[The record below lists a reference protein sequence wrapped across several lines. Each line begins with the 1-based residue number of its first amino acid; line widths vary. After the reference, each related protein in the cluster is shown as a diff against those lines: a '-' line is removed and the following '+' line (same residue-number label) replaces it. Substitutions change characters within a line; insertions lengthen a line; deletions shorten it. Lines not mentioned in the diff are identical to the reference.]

1 MTYGQNTDISNVEVT
16 SGDAP
21 GTSGV
26 SEVTYDTMYNAVYD
40 ATLDALAVDLEVTD
54 GQSVSSSAL
63 TYFEGILGNQR
74 IPKDYVIYVGEEY
87 TYASGGYGE
96 RTAYEYCMVT
106 GDLECVGTDFSGVG
120 DLYILRLS
128 GNVGVSV
135 VEDQQVAVSVP
146 LYYGRSNLGL
156 YSGIIDRDWSGYL
169 VAVMLALGGATWLV
183 RKLLRISY

>member
-1 MTYGQNTDISNVEVT
+1 MMYGQNTDISNVEVS
-16 SGDAP
+16 SGDA
-21 GTSGV
+21 SGIP
-26 SEVTYDTMYNAVYD
+26 EVTYNTMYSAVYD

-54 GQSVSSSAL
+54 GQTVNSSAL

-106 GDLECVGTDFSGVG
+106 GDLECEGNYFSGVG

-128 GNVGVSV
+128 GDVGVSV
-135 VEDQQVAVSVP
+135 LEDQEVSLSVP

-156 YSGIIDRDWSGYL
+156 YSGVIDRDWSGYL
-169 VAVMLALGGATWLV
+169 VAVMLALGGVTWFV
-183 RKLLRISY
+183 RKLLRVSY